1 MSIKLQG
8 RVIIDGEVEGELL
21 LLSQPISFWGGVDP
35 ATGIICQPAH
45 PQYQQSIAGKIL
57 ALPGTIGSSSSS
69 AVMLELL
76 YGNNAPLGLLLQTP
90 DAILSLGVIVSREMN
105 YGDLPIIEC
114 DLSQLSNGM
123 KVSIKADGHL
133 EGTL

>member
-1 MSIKLQG
+1 MKINLQG
-8 RVIIDGEVEGELL
+8 RVIIDGEAQGELL

-76 YGNNAPLGLLLQTP
+76 YNKHAPLGLLLQTP

-105 YGDLPIIEC
+105 YGEIPIIEC
-114 DLSQLSNGM
+114 DLNTLSNGM
-123 KVSIKADGHL
+123 AISMTADGYV
-133 EGTL
+133 EGII

>member
-1 MSIKLQG
+1 MKINMQG
-8 RVIIDGEVEGELL
+8 RIIVAGETRGELL

-35 ATGIICQPAH
+35 ATGIICQPSH

-76 YGNNAPLGLLLQTP
+76 YNKHAPLGLLLQTP

-105 YGDLPIIEC
+105 YGEVPIIEC
-114 DLSQLSNGM
+114 DLSKLSNGM
-123 KVSIKADGHL
+123 TILITENGTV